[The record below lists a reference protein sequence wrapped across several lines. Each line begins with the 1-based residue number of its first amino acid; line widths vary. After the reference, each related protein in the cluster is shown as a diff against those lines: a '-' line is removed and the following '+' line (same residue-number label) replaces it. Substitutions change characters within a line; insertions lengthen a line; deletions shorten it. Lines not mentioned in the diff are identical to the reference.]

1 MKSMLFIMNPKAGRT
16 TLKDCLVDVLDVFCK
31 NDYAV
36 RTYLTQSPDDAE
48 RIVCEEG
55 NDYDVIVCAGGDGT
69 LGNTISGFMES
80 GLKKPLGY
88 IPCGSTN
95 DYASSLEIPKK
106 AVAAA
111 EMLVKASPFSV
122 DIGSLNKKHFVY
134 VAAFGVFSDTS
145 YATPQNMKNIFGH
158 AAYILQGIKSVVNIP
173 TYHMIV
179 DIDGRM
185 VEDDFIFGM
194 VSNSVSIGGFKSIMR
209 KGVEFDD
216 GLFEG
221 VLIKKINNPADLNRI
236 VHALLT
242 GDTNEKSM
250 VSFRAKNVKLVSE
263 EVISWTVDGEF
274 GGDYREAEIHIHEKA
289 VDLLVMQ
296 ESDADKE
303 Y

>member
-55 NDYDVIVCAGGDGT
+55 NQYDVIVCAGGDGT
-69 LGNTISGFMES
+69 LGNTISGFMNA

-122 DIGSLNKKHFVY
+122 DIGSLNKRHFVY

-158 AAYILQGIKSVVNIP
+158 AAYVLQGIKSVVNIP
-173 TYHMIV
+173 TYHMAV
-179 DIDGRM
+179 DIDGRI

-221 VLIKKINNPADLNRI
+221 ILIKKISNPADLTRI
-236 VHALLT
+236 VNALLT
-242 GDTNEKSM
+242 GDTNEKNM
-250 VSFRAKNVKLVSE
+250 VSFRAKNVKLVSQD
-263 EVISWTVDGEF
+263 VISWTVDGEF
-274 GGDYREAEIHIHEKA
+274 GGDYREVEIHIHEKA
-289 VDLLVMQ
+289 VDLLVLQ
-296 ESDADKE
+296 EEDTDKE
-303 Y
+303 